1 MRDGKSWQFCD
12 ITQARLGLLLSHALL
27 GVFVRK
33 KQFFFIEVGFTS
45 TFLNLGEQ
53 AMKKKYKLTKKLW
66 DNNGRLRKDS

>member
-1 MRDGKSWQFCD
+1 MRDGVSWQFCD

-33 KQFFFIEVGFTS
+33 KQFFFIEVGFTW

>member
-1 MRDGKSWQFCD
+1 MRDGISWQFCD

-27 GVFVRK
+27 GVFVIK
-33 KQFFFIEVGFTS
+33 TTFFIEAGFTW

-66 DNNGRLRKDS
+66 DNNGRLRKDF